1 MIWLIIKTQRHW
13 QYFVRESIIKQ
24 SLYTPPQINANPIS
38 RNRHKN
44 KNTACKPPSHE
55 SPRQYQKKTDKM
67 KAKKDIENWKNQ
79 DN

>member
-1 MIWLIIKTQRHW
+1 MPTQFREIDTKIKIQH
-13 QYFVRESIIKQ
+13 
-24 SLYTPPQINANPIS
+24 ANPL
-38 RNRHKN
+38 
-44 KNTACKPPSHE
+44 ASHE